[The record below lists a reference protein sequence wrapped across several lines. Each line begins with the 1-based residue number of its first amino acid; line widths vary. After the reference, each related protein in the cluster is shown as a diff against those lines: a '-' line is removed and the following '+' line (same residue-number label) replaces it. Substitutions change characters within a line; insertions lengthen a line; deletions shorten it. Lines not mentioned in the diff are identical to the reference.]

1 MLKRTDQFSDRAL
14 APSEIPEHRRFWP
27 RRLLEKFFGLGWLF
41 ILSVLVPTTL
51 ALLYFGVF
59 ASDVYVSEARF
70 VVRSPDKP
78 TTSGLGILLKTAGF
92 SNAGDE
98 IYAAQDYV
106 ISRDALQAIN
116 RDGAFVRS
124 YSDPSISIFDRFNP
138 LGSGGTFEDLFEYY
152 QSKVKVDHETTSS
165 ITTLTVRAYTPQ
177 AAHFFNEKLL
187 EMAEGTVNRLNERGR
202 EDLIRFAT
210 TEVSD
215 AKQKARNAALA
226 LSAYRNR
233 EGVVDPEK
241 QATTQL
247 QMISKLQDGL
257 IASKTQ
263 LLQLRAFAPDNPQI
277 EVLETRV
284 KGLSQEI
291 DQQFGMVAGD
301 RKSLAATAAQY
312 QRLLVESQFADK
324 NMAAAMASLQDAM
337 NEARRKQAYV
347 ERIVQPNLPDEAI
360 EPRRF
365 RAILATF
372 VFSIIVWGVLSMLFA
387 GVREHQQ

>member
-291 DQQFGMVAGD
+291 DQQLGMVAGD